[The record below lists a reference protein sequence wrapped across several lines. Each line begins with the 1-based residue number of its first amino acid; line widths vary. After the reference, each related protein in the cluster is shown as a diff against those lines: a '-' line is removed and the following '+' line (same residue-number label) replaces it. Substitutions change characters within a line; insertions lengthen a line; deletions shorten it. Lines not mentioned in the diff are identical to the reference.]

1 MLGDKGLTGSIVN
14 KALDIYGAPVYV
26 KHEVVHNKVVVNDL
40 KQRGAIFVED
50 INEIPDESLVIFS
63 AHGVSSQV
71 EETTRSRNL
80 NETFFPLVNFLLI
93 YNSGIAFGIFDDK
106 GIYASYF
113 LLVITLLI
121 SIYLIW
127 LIYYEEDFNKKIA
140 LSFVTGGAFGN
151 ILDRLNDGKVT
162 DFLHLEIM
170 NFSFFIFNLADLFIT
185 IGAILIIYFEI
196 IYKPKND

>member
-1 MLGDKGLTGSIVN
+1 MKNVPDVGIETLQLEKMIFIKKYAKGVLLISAKKVS
-14 KALDIYGAPVYV
+14 K
-26 KHEVVHNKVVVNDL
+26 EVLFKIKVVIFIVFLVFLDL
-40 KQRGAIFVED
+40 YSKHIALNNLEYG
-50 INEIPDESLVIFS
+50 
-63 AHGVSSQV
+63 
-71 EETTRSRNL
+71 NL

-127 LIYYEEDFNKKIA
+127 LIYNEENFKKKIA

-151 ILDRLNDGKVT
+151 TLDRLNDGKVT

-170 NFSFFIFNLADLFIT
+170 NFSFFVFNLADLFIT

>member
-1 MLGDKGLTGSIVN
+1 MKNVPDVGIETLQLEKMIFIKKYAKGVLLISAKKVS
-14 KALDIYGAPVYV
+14 K
-26 KHEVVHNKVVVNDL
+26 EVLFKIKVVIFIVFLVFLDL
-40 KQRGAIFVED
+40 YSKHIALNNLEYG
-50 INEIPDESLVIFS
+50 
-63 AHGVSSQV
+63 
-71 EETTRSRNL
+71 NL

-127 LIYYEEDFNKKIA
+127 LIYNEENFKKKIA

-170 NFSFFIFNLADLFIT
+170 NFSFFVFNLADLFIT

>member
-1 MLGDKGLTGSIVN
+1 MSK
-14 KALDIYGAPVYV
+14 
-26 KHEVVHNKVVVNDL
+26 EVLFKIKD
-40 KQRGAIFVED
+40 
-50 INEIPDESLVIFS
+50 VIFIVFLVFLDLYS
-63 AHGVSSQV
+63 KHIALNNLEYG
-71 EETTRSRNL
+71 NL

-127 LIYYEEDFNKKIA
+127 LIYNEENFKKKIA

-151 ILDRLNDGKVT
+151 TLDRLNDGKVT

-170 NFSFFIFNLADLFIT
+170 NFSFFVFNLADLFIT